1 MSLEAN
7 VCTGCGFALK
17 DGDAFCP
24 NCGKIRSTRNINF
37 GLTFEKYKKIFIIS
51 LALSLAYPLIDMIL
65 NIAILRLVN
74 PNLTGNGII
83 FLTIL
88 SSLANFIILAFVVFL
103 SYFSVKGAGLNL
115 PKEFI
120 PKFLIIEFLFSGLA
134 SSLGYSVGFILTYE
148 TGLIIT
154 LLINAIIIFIGAGIF
169 LSFLFTLIL
178 LIQNDGTETKK
189 AFYNP
194 KTEIALI
201 GYLLAFI
208 FMLQINFIQYFVT

>member
-1 MSLEAN
+1 M
-7 VCTGCGFALK
+7 
-17 DGDAFCP
+17 
-24 NCGKIRSTRNINF
+24 
-37 GLTFEKYKKIFIIS
+37 
-51 LALSLAYPLIDMIL
+51 
-65 NIAILRLVN
+65 
-74 PNLTGNGII
+74 
-83 FLTIL
+83 
-88 SSLANFIILAFVVFL
+88 
-103 SYFSVKGAGLNL
+103 
-115 PKEFI
+115 
-120 PKFLIIEFLFSGLA
+120 FSGLA

-201 GYLLAFI
+201 GYILGFI
-208 FMLQINFIQYFVT
+208 FMFLNNFIQFFVSYIINMTNPIISDVTTLTIFSYQLLSLLVLMLVIILLYAIIKKQSFILDKKNTMKNSLIIYLPTVFGSFTGLVVFYILSNMLIYKIFAYNFAPLVLMSFIIASLGNALNLAIIFLSLIFILQKIYS